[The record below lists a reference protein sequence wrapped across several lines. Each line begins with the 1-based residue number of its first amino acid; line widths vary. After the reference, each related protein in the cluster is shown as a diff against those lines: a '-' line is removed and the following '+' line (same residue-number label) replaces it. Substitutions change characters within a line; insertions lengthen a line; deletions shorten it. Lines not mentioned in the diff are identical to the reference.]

1 MVKFGLLKSKIEKLM
16 LESYSKNSFKE
27 EMKNF
32 KKLVLENKNVS
43 KLFYLYD
50 ELNSNK
56 GLNESVVDDYI
67 NECITVYENV
77 INKITTKELVKLNEW
92 VKNVKSENDYTNIDN
107 LFSND
112 VLTIESRILGKKQ
125 LKESLKRK
133 PSNKK
138 EVLNLPLSA
147 MVNVANKTITNFIEN
162 LTESEKN
169 ELIGYLK
176 SDDKELEVK
185 FNDLRESVKSKL
197 SVMKEQSE
205 DSQTKTRIDETLEK
219 VQNEKYDKFTYF
231 KLKNLNDNL

>member
-1 MVKFGLLKSKIEKLM
+1 M
-16 LESYSKNSFKE
+16 LESYSNNSFKE

-92 VKNVKSENDYTNIDN
+92 VKNVKSENEYTNIDN

-133 PSNKK
+133 PSSKK

>member
-92 VKNVKSENDYTNIDN
+92 VKNVKSENEYTNIDN

>member
-1 MVKFGLLKSKIEKLM
+1 
-16 LESYSKNSFKE
+16 
-27 EMKNF
+27 MKNF

-92 VKNVKSENDYTNIDN
+92 VKNVKSENEYTNIDN

-125 LKESLKRK
+125 LKESLKIK
-133 PSNKK
+133 PSSKK

>member
-1 MVKFGLLKSKIEKLM
+1 MIKIGLLKSKIEKLM

-32 KKLVLENKNVS
+32 KKLVIENKNVS

-92 VKNVKSENDYTNIDN
+92 VRNVKSENEYTIIDN

-125 LKESLKRK
+125 LKESLKIK
-133 PSNKK
+133 PSSKK

-197 SVMKEQSE
+197 SVMKDNSE
-205 DSQTKTRIDETLEK
+205 DFQTKTRIDETLEK

>member
-1 MVKFGLLKSKIEKLM
+1 MIKIGLLKSKIEKLM

-32 KKLVLENKNVS
+32 KKLVIENKNVS

-92 VKNVKSENDYTNIDN
+92 VKNVKSENEYTIIDN

-125 LKESLKRK
+125 LKESLKIK
-133 PSNKK
+133 PSSKK

-197 SVMKEQSE
+197 SVMKDNSE
-205 DSQTKTRIDETLEK
+205 DFQTKTRIDETLEK

>member
-1 MVKFGLLKSKIEKLM
+1 MKL
-16 LESYSKNSFKE
+16 
-27 EMKNF
+27 
-32 KKLVLENKNVS
+32 
-43 KLFYLYD
+43 YLYD

-92 VKNVKSENDYTNIDN
+92 VKNVKSENEYTNIDN